1 MKIQDIS
8 KIDMPREKL
17 ERYGVEKLHNADL
30 LAIILGTGRKG
41 ENVLELSRRILRL
54 FPPEKFL
61 NLTLSEIKKIKG
73 VGISKASQI
82 IACFELGKRFLK
94 GKATILLLSPR
105 EVWDEMKE
113 IRDNKKEHFAVF
125 FLNVRNQI
133 IKKEIIS
140 IGTLNTSLV
149 HPREVFEP
157 AIRYSTAQIIISHN
171 HPSEDSTPS
180 EEDIL
185 ITRKLAQAGK
195 ILGIEILDHV
205 IVTKKDFFSMKEK
218 GMIGI
223 QETEK

>member
-1 MKIQDIS
+1 MKIKDIS
-8 KIDMPREKL
+8 KIDRPREKL
-17 ERYGVEKLHNADL
+17 VRYGVDKLNNAEL

-54 FPPEKFL
+54 FPPDKFL
-61 NLTLSEIKKIKG
+61 RATFNEIKNIKG
-73 VGISKASQI
+73 IGISKASQI
-82 IACFELGKRFLK
+82 IVCFELGKRFLK
-94 GKATILLLSPR
+94 GKVSILILSPR

-113 IRDNKKEHFAVF
+113 IRDNKKEHFVVF
-125 FLNVRNQI
+125 FLDVRNQI

-157 AIRYSTAQIIISHN
+157 AIRYSAAQIIISHN

-185 ITRKLAQAGK
+185 VTKKLIQAGK
-195 ILGIEILDHV
+195 ILDIEILDHV
-205 IVTKKDFFSMKEK
+205 IVTKKDFFSMKQKRMMGE
-218 GMIGI
+218 
-223 QETEK
+223 QEAEI